1 MHFVGQPCI
10 SLEKEIDM
18 DKIINTRCVVTGLG
32 MISAIGNNVDEC
44 FENAL
49 AGKTGIDK
57 VTSVDTTDCYANLG
71 AEVHC
76 DTLDDSEQA
85 KQVDRV
91 SKLCLKASKEALD
104 DSGLVIDE
112 ENAGRV
118 GVVMGSCVGG
128 VVSVENYVTEGQKT
142 EDINKMTIASIANHV
157 ADMAGAKG
165 VITNVGNACAA
176 GTISIAYACELIRAG
191 VADAFIVGGADAFAS
206 VPFSGFLALHALSE
220 QACSP
225 FNHSN
230 GITLGEGSG
239 AIVVESYEH
248 AMKRNARIY
257 CDVLSAGISS
267 DAHHITAPRPDG
279 LGQMYAIRQAIEK
292 SGINPE
298 DIGYVNAHGTG
309 TAKND
314 EAEFLSLHTI
324 FDDVNPN
331 LSVSSTKAMVGHC
344 LGAAGAIE
352 AVFAIKALTENKI
365 PATIGYSEED
375 VAALAEKAGTFD
387 FMPNTMKEKELDYV
401 MSNSFAFGGSNAS
414 IIFSKKP
421 GDVKET
427 ENDEKVYITGLGIV
441 SPLGNGVENY
451 IEKVNAGA
459 KPESASVSANVGKDD
474 YDKYGLKMAFYRK
487 LDKFS
492 LMQVISGLEALD
504 NAGIEVTEDN
514 AEQLGMIIGTGDG
527 PLTTVYE
534 FQEHISENGTT
545 AGSAFN
551 FPNTVYN
558 AAGGYLSIKTGMR
571 GYNVTVTNG
580 AQSGMSSLCYAYNEI
595 RQNREKAMLATGTDE
610 NSEVM
615 DKLYRQLGLVGDDIG
630 CAYAGKSGFALGDGS
645 TSIALE
651 SASYAASHGAKK
663 YAEVCGYAMTHEGV
677 AYGTLAGSEKGL
689 ISAILDAVGMAD
701 IGLDQ
706 VDAVYGFANGAK
718 ETDEIEQRVYDEI
731 FSGKV
736 PVHQVRD
743 FTGEGR
749 AASSALSVAH
759 AALTLSGD
767 FEKMQEAYFVTK
779 DAVTKQTVDTSAYEY
794 VLATSCAV
802 GGSYCAVVLKKAK

>member
-76 DTLDDSEQA
+76 DTLDDLEQV

-128 VVSVENYVTEGQKT
+128 VVSVENYVTDGQKT

-248 AMKRNARIY
+248 AMKRNAKIY

-324 FDDVNPN
+324 FDDVNPD

-459 KPESASVSANVGKDD
+459 RPESASVSANVGKDD

-630 CAYAGKSGFALGDGS
+630 CAYAGKNGFALGDGS

-779 DAVTKQTVDTSAYEY
+779 DTVTKQTVDTSAYEY

>member
-239 AIVVESYEH
+239 AIIVESYEH
-248 AMKRNARIY
+248 AMKRNAKIY

-279 LGQMYAIRQAIEK
+279 LGQMYAIRQALEK

-298 DIGYVNAHGTG
+298 DIG
-309 TAKND
+309 
-314 EAEFLSLHTI
+314 
-324 FDDVNPN
+324 
-331 LSVSSTKAMVGHC
+331 
-344 LGAAGAIE
+344 
-352 AVFAIKALTENKI
+352 
-365 PATIGYSEED
+365 
-375 VAALAEKAGTFD
+375 
-387 FMPNTMKEKELDYV
+387 
-401 MSNSFAFGGSNAS
+401 
-414 IIFSKKP
+414 
-421 GDVKET
+421 
-427 ENDEKVYITGLGIV
+427 
-441 SPLGNGVENY
+441 
-451 IEKVNAGA
+451 
-459 KPESASVSANVGKDD
+459 
-474 YDKYGLKMAFYRK
+474 
-487 LDKFS
+487 
-492 LMQVISGLEALD
+492 
-504 NAGIEVTEDN
+504 
-514 AEQLGMIIGTGDG
+514 
-527 PLTTVYE
+527 
-534 FQEHISENGTT
+534 
-545 AGSAFN
+545 
-551 FPNTVYN
+551 
-558 AAGGYLSIKTGMR
+558 
-571 GYNVTVTNG
+571 
-580 AQSGMSSLCYAYNEI
+580 
-595 RQNREKAMLATGTDE
+595 
-610 NSEVM
+610 
-615 DKLYRQLGLVGDDIG
+615 
-630 CAYAGKSGFALGDGS
+630 
-645 TSIALE
+645 
-651 SASYAASHGAKK
+651 
-663 YAEVCGYAMTHEGV
+663 
-677 AYGTLAGSEKGL
+677 
-689 ISAILDAVGMAD
+689 
-701 IGLDQ
+701 
-706 VDAVYGFANGAK
+706 
-718 ETDEIEQRVYDEI
+718 
-731 FSGKV
+731 
-736 PVHQVRD
+736 
-743 FTGEGR
+743 
-749 AASSALSVAH
+749 
-759 AALTLSGD
+759 
-767 FEKMQEAYFVTK
+767 
-779 DAVTKQTVDTSAYEY
+779 
-794 VLATSCAV
+794 
-802 GGSYCAVVLKKAK
+802 

>member
-1 MHFVGQPCI
+1 
-10 SLEKEIDM
+10 M
-18 DKIINTRCVVTGLG
+18 DKITNTRCVVTGLG
-32 MISAIGNNVDEC
+32 MISAIGNSVEEC
-44 FENAL
+44 FLNAL
-49 AGKTGIDK
+49 AGKTGIAQ
-57 VTSVDTTDCYANLG
+57 VSSVDTTDCYAKLG

-76 DTLDDSEQA
+76 DTLDEIEGA
-85 KQVDRV
+85 KDVDRV

-104 DSGLVIDE
+104 DSGLVIDD
-112 ENAGRV
+112 ENADRV

-128 VVSVENYVTEGQKT
+128 VVSVENYVTKGQNKD
-142 EDINKMTIASIANHV
+142 DINRMTISSIANHV

-267 DAHHITAPRPDG
+267 DAYHITAPRPDG
-279 LGQMYAIRQAIEK
+279 LGQMYAIRQAIER
-292 SGINPE
+292 SGIKAE
-298 DIGYVNAHGTG
+298 EVGYVNAHGTG

-324 FDDVNPN
+324 FDNTNPD

-352 AVFAIKALTENKI
+352 AVFAIKALTENRI
-365 PATIGYSEED
+365 PATIGYSDED
-375 VAALAEKAGTFD
+375 IEALCEKAGSFD
-387 FMPNTMKEKELDYV
+387 FVPNIMREKELNYV

-421 GDVKET
+421 GNVKET
-427 ENDEKVYITGLGIV
+427 ENDERIFITGLGIV
-441 SPLGNGVENY
+441 SPLGNGVDNY
-451 IEKVNAGA
+451 IEKVNAA
-459 KPESASVSANVGKDD
+459 VKPEGCSVCSNVGKDD

-492 LMQVISGLEALD
+492 LMQVISGLEALEK
-504 NAGIEVTEDN
+504 AGIQVTEDN

-527 PLTTVYE
+527 PITTVYE
-534 FQEHISENGTT
+534 FQENISENGTT

-580 AQSGMSSLCYAYNEI
+580 AQSGMSSLCYAYNEL
-595 RQNREKAMLATGTDE
+595 RQNRAKAMLATGTDE
-610 NSEVM
+610 NSEAM
-615 DKLYRQLGLVGDDIG
+615 EKLYGQLGLLAEERAE
-630 CAYAGKSGFALGDGS
+630 AYSGKSGFVLGDGS

-651 SASYAASHGAKK
+651 SESHANGHGAKK
-663 YAEVCGYAMTHEGV
+663 YAEVCGYGMSHENVG
-677 AYGTLAGSEKGL
+677 YGIIAGSEKGL
-689 ISAILDAVGMAD
+689 VRAIEDALHMAG
-701 IGLDQ
+701 IKPEQ
-706 VDAVYGFANGAK
+706 VDAIYGFANGSD
-718 ETDEIEQRVYDEI
+718 ETDTIEKNVYGEL
-731 FSGKV
+731 FAENT

-743 FTGEGR
+743 FTGEAR
-749 AASSALSVAH
+749 AASGALTIAH

-767 FEKMQEAYFVTK
+767 LNREQEAYLVTK
-779 DAVTKQTVDTSAYEY
+779 ETVSKKIIDTSAYEY
-794 VLATSCAV
+794 ILATSCAL
-802 GGSYCAVVLKKAK
+802 GGSYSAVVMKKVK

>member
-1 MHFVGQPCI
+1 
-10 SLEKEIDM
+10 M
-18 DKIINTRCVVTGLG
+18 DKITNTRCVVTGLG
-32 MISAIGNNVDEC
+32 MISAIGNNVEEC
-44 FENAL
+44 FANAL

-57 VTSVDTTDCYANLG
+57 VASVDTTDCYANLG

-76 DTLDDSEQA
+76 DTLDEIDEA
-85 KQVDRV
+85 KEVDRV

-104 DSGLVIDE
+104 DAGLVIDE
-112 ENAGRV
+112 SNAGRV

-128 VVSVENYVTEGQKT
+128 VVSVENYVTKGEHAD
-142 EDINKMTIASIANHV
+142 DINKMTIASIANHV
-157 ADMAGAKG
+157 ANMAGAKG
-165 VITNVGNACAA
+165 VVTNVGNACAA
-176 GTISIAYACELIRAG
+176 STISIAYACELIRAG

-239 AIVVESYEH
+239 AIIVESYEH
-248 AMKRNARIY
+248 AKKRNAKIY

-279 LGQMYAIRQAIEK
+279 LGQMYAIREAIEK
-292 SGINPE
+292 SGIEPK
-298 DIGYVNAHGTG
+298 DVAYVNAHGTG

-324 FDDVNPN
+324 FDETNPD

-365 PATIGYSEED
+365 PPTIGYSEED
-375 VAALAEKAGTFD
+375 IEALGEKAGTFD
-387 FMPNTMKEKELDYV
+387 FMPNTMKEKDLHYV

-414 IIFSKKP
+414 IIFSKEP
-421 GDVKET
+421 GNVKET

-441 SPLGNGVENY
+441 SPLGNGVANY
-451 IEKVNAGA
+451 IDKINAQA
-459 KPESASVSANVGKDD
+459 KPEATSVHANVGKED

-492 LMQVISGLEALD
+492 LMQVISGLEALQE
-504 NAGIEVTEDN
+504 AGIEVTEEN
-514 AEQLGMIIGTGDG
+514 AEELGMIVGTGDG

-580 AQSGMSSLCYAYNEI
+580 AQSGMSSLCYAFNEI
-595 RQNREKAMLATGTDE
+595 KQNRGKAMLATGTDE

-615 DKLYRQLGLVGDDIG
+615 EKLYAKLGKVAGDVKQ
-630 CAYAGKSGFALGDGS
+630 AYAGGAGFVLADGS

-651 SASYAASHGAKK
+651 NETYAASHNAKK

-677 AYGTLAGSEKGL
+677 AYGDVAGTEKGL
-689 ISAILDAVGMAD
+689 MNAIVDAAAMAG
-701 IGLDQ
+701 ITLDQ
-706 VDAVYGFANGAK
+706 IDAVYGFANGA
-718 ETDEIEQRVYDEI
+718 DEVDTLERHVYEEI
-731 FSGKV
+731 FAGKI

-743 FTGEGR
+743 YTGEGR

-767 FEKMQEAYFVTK
+767 LATRQNAYYVTTEEVTK
-779 DAVTKQTVDTSAYEY
+779 EVVDTSAYKY
-794 VLATSCAV
+794 VLATSCAI
-802 GGSYCAVVLKKAK
+802 GGSYAAVILRKAA

>member
-239 AIVVESYEH
+239 AIIVESYEH
-248 AMKRNARIY
+248 AMKRNAKIY

-324 FDDVNPN
+324 FDDVNPD

-375 VAALAEKAGTFD
+375 IAALAEKAGTFD

-615 DKLYRQLGLVGDDIG
+615 DKLYRQLGLVADDIG

>member
-1 MHFVGQPCI
+1 
-10 SLEKEIDM
+10 M
-18 DKIINTRCVVTGLG
+18 DKITNTRCVVTGLG

-44 FENAL
+44 FANAL

-57 VTSVDTTDCYANLG
+57 VASVDTTDCYANLG

-76 DTLDDSEQA
+76 DTLDEIDEA
-85 KQVDRV
+85 KDVDRV

-104 DSGLVIDE
+104 DAGLVIDE
-112 ENAGRV
+112 SNAGRV

-128 VVSVENYVTEGQKT
+128 VVSVENYVTKGEHA

-157 ADMAGAKG
+157 ANMAGAKG
-165 VITNVGNACAA
+165 VVTNVGNACAA
-176 GTISIAYACELIRAG
+176 STISIAYACELIRAG

-239 AIVVESYEH
+239 AIIVESYEH
-248 AMKRNARIY
+248 AKKRNAKIY

-279 LGQMYAIRQAIEK
+279 LGQMYAIREAIEK
-292 SGINPE
+292 SGIEPK
-298 DIGYVNAHGTG
+298 DVAYVNAHGTG

-324 FDDVNPN
+324 FDETNPD

-365 PATIGYSEED
+365 PPTIGYSEED
-375 VAALAEKAGTFD
+375 IEALGEKAGTFD
-387 FMPNTMKEKELDYV
+387 FMPNTMKEKDLHYV

-414 IIFSKKP
+414 IIFSKEP
-421 GDVKET
+421 G
-427 ENDEKVYITGLGIV
+427 
-441 SPLGNGVENY
+441 
-451 IEKVNAGA
+451 
-459 KPESASVSANVGKDD
+459 NV
-474 YDKYGLKMAFYRK
+474 
-487 LDKFS
+487 
-492 LMQVISGLEALD
+492 VISGLEALQE
-504 NAGIEVTEDN
+504 AGIEVTEEN
-514 AEQLGMIIGTGDG
+514 AEELGMIVGTGDG

-595 RQNREKAMLATGTDE
+595 KQNRGKAMLATGTDE

-615 DKLYRQLGLVGDDIG
+615 EKLYAKLGKVAGDVKQ
-630 CAYAGKSGFALGDGS
+630 AYAGGDGFVLADGS

-651 SASYAASHGAKK
+651 NETYAASHNAKK

-677 AYGTLAGSEKGL
+677 AYGDVAGTEKGL
-689 ISAILDAVGMAD
+689 MNAIVDAAAMAG
-701 IGLDQ
+701 ITLDQ
-706 VDAVYGFANGAK
+706 IDAVYGFANGA
-718 ETDEIEQRVYDEI
+718 DEVDTLERHVYEEI
-731 FSGKV
+731 FAGKV

-743 FTGEGR
+743 YTGEGR

-767 FEKMQEAYFVTK
+767 LATRQNAYYVTTEEVTK
-779 DAVTKQTVDTSAYEY
+779 EVVDTSAYKY
-794 VLATSCAV
+794 VLATSCAI
-802 GGSYCAVVLKKAK
+802 GGSYAAVILKKVA

>member
-76 DTLDDSEQA
+76 NTLDDSEES

-91 SKLCLKASKEALD
+91 SKLCLKASKEALA

-128 VVSVENYVTEGQKT
+128 VVSVENYVTDGQKT

-157 ADMAGAKG
+157 ANMAGAKG

-248 AMKRNARIY
+248 AMKRNAKIY

-375 VAALAEKAGTFD
+375 IAALAEKAGTFD

-615 DKLYRQLGLVGDDIG
+615 DKLYRQLGLVADDIG